1 MRWRSGLVVLLAVV
15 GGGVVPGSAFASGG
29 RQRDAVARVET
40 PALFDDADG
49 GDADAD
55 DPAIWVHP
63 WDRTRTRIIGTAKN
77 GGLRVYDLGGREVQ
91 AIAAPAAPGPEDE
104 AGRFNNV
111 DVVSGFRLA
120 GRRTDL
126 AVVTDRG
133 RDQLRVYRID
143 PATALLT
150 DVTVADAPL
159 LFSDDQDEVNE
170 QATGYGLAMRGDL
183 AVVSRRHATRLGTW
197 RLVER
202 HGRVTYREVDT
213 LDLPGT
219 FTLRDG
225 GSWAPCA
232 EPGEDPQVEGMIVD
246 AENGVLY
253 AGQEDVGLWRI
264 GLGRDG
270 RFGRKSIVER
280 TAEFGVPGTY
290 DPETEECV
298 PDTANDPGEG
308 GRIRA
313 DVEGAA
319 IYPTA
324 RGEGYLLV
332 SSQGD
337 STFYVYD
344 RRTNRPLSRFAVVD
358 GPRTDGVQHSD
369 GAAATSVPLPGYPRG
384 LLVLHDGENTP
395 DEGRVST
402 NFKYVD
408 WRRLNYR

>member
-1 MRWRSGLVVLLAVV
+1 MRLRSGLVVLLAVV
-15 GGGVVPGSAFASGG
+15 GGGVVPGVALASGG
-29 RQRDAVARVET
+29 RQRLVAADVET
-40 PALFDDADG
+40 PALFDDAAG

-63 WDRTRTRIIGTAKN
+63 WDKARTRVIGTAKN
-77 GGLRVYDLGGREVQ
+77 GGLRVYDLRGRQVQ
-91 AIAAPAAPGPEDE
+91 AIAAPPAPGPGDE

-143 PATALLT
+143 PVAGLLS

-159 LFSDDQDEVNE
+159 LFSADQDEVNE

-183 AVVSRRHATRLGTW
+183 AVVSRRHATRLGTF

-202 HGRVTYREVDT
+202 KGRVSYRRVDT
-213 LDLPGT
+213 LDLPRT
-219 FTLRDG
+219 FALRDG
-225 GSWAPCA
+225 SSWTPCA
-232 EPGEDPQVEGMIVD
+232 EPGEDPQVEGMVVD
-246 AENGVLY
+246 ADNGVLY

-280 TAEFGVPGTY
+280 TAEFGVPGVY

-298 PDTANDPGEG
+298 LDTANDPGEG

-319 IYPTA
+319 IYA
-324 RGEGYLLV
+324 DRLLV

-344 RRTNRPLSRFAVVD
+344 RWTNRPLSSFAVVD
-358 GPRTDGVQHSD
+358 GPRADGVQHSD
-369 GAAATSVPLPGYPRG
+369 GAAATAVPLPGYPRG

-395 DEGRVST
+395 DQGRVST

-408 WRRLNYR
+408 WRDLNYR